1 MSAALTEST
10 PVKSTVSR
18 TVAIMASS
26 LTFAATVAWY
36 AAIQYAELNRR
47 LASIEE
53 FMRHEVVT
61 QSQAERYAAIFRWEN
76 RSLQIM
82 VPEPSNYRDKPKS

>member
-1 MSAALTEST
+1 MPAALTEST
-10 PVKSTVSR
+10 PVKSTISR

-47 LASIEE
+47 LASIED
-53 FMRHEVVT
+53 FMRNEVVT
-61 QSQAERYAAIFRWEN
+61 QSQADRLANVFRWEN
-76 RSLQIM
+76 RALQIV